1 MDEHLQEVH
10 DRAKQ
15 ELTQMHFRWQLF
27 RQLFATNPYRI
38 DLINQTSA
46 NLLVQFQWLVI
57 DYMILSLSKLTDPAE
72 MWDNNNLSF
81 HYILEKVHESGND
94 DLASEIEAELGEL
107 TAASEK
113 FRNIR
118 NKRVAHNDLVTALES
133 EQSPLPGVSRAEIE
147 TALNHARNIMNQVE
161 LSYNNSQTAYEHMIL
176 PLQDDGRSVLI
187 WLQKGLAYEQLA
199 DEGLIARDRW
209 RELGDIDS

>member
-1 MDEHLQEVH
+1 M
-10 DRAKQ
+10 
-15 ELTQMHFRWQLF
+15 
-27 RQLFATNPYRI
+27 
-38 DLINQTSA
+38 
-46 NLLVQFQWLVI
+46 
-57 DYMILSLSKLTDPAE
+57 
-72 MWDNNNLSF
+72 
-81 HYILEKVHESGND
+81 
-94 DLASEIEAELGEL
+94 ASEIEAELGEL

-161 LSYNNSQTAYEHMIL
+161 LTYNNSQTAYEHMIL
-176 PLQDDGRSVLI
+176 PLQDDGRSALI

-199 DEGLIARDRW
+199 DDGLIARDRW